1 MAFSTKDAFGGG
13 FDFGYDNP
21 ALTDPGVFGNSG
33 GSGISTRDA
42 FGGGFRFAGGNIL
55 DNFGK
60 LIALG
65 QAGSAAFKS
74 PSSGSSSNSS
84 SSTGKSSSTR
94 TAVEGGLVNS
104 SPYSSTY
111 VIPAQA
117 QDPFRFAGGGGS
129 AGGGGPSSFDR
140 LLGRAGQVAGLAATA
155 KTLFPVTFAALCDI
169 RTKTDVASLETT
181 EVNDNLADMAFFVK
195 ELRECS

>member
-1 MAFSTKDAFGGG
+1 VAFSTKDAFGGG

-42 FGGGFRFAGGNIL
+42 FGGGFRFAGDDIL

-60 LIALG
+60 LLTLG
-65 QAGSAAFKS
+65 KAGSSAFKS
-74 PSSGSSSNSS
+74 PSSDSS

-94 TAVEGGLVNS
+94 TSVQGGVLNS
-104 SPYSSTY
+104 NPYSSTY
-111 VIPAQA
+111 ILPA

-129 AGGGGPSSFDR
+129 AGGGGPSGFDKM
-140 LLGRAGQVAGLAATA
+140 LGRAGQVAGLAATA

-169 RTKTDVASLETT
+169 RTKTNVAPLETT
-181 EVNDNLADMAFFVK
+181 EVNDNLADIAFFVK